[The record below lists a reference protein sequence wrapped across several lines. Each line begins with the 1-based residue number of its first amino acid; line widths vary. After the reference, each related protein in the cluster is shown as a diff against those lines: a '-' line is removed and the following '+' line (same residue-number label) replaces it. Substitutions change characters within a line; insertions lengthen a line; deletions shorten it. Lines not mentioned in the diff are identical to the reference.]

1 MKKSFIIILL
11 AVLTTLQG
19 HAVLKEKDLPQTLQ
33 ILRTELTNYHRE
45 LSVQIERNREQSEMV
60 RNQLIDIM
68 KSSNQNSLMLYS
80 QKQDY
85 VFDLTYACHEAT
97 EQYHE
102 FQRKQLPF
110 KTFLSKAETD
120 IARYDSLIGALRA
133 MPVTMLDRQG
143 QIDRNVCLTLAT
155 NIRSSL
161 DDNRA
166 IMQDYIH
173 YYNEQRIKV
182 KLKGQTPSQFRSL
195 SF

>member
-85 VFDLTYACHEAT
+85 VFDLTYAV
-97 EQYHE
+97 
-102 FQRKQLPF
+102 
-110 KTFLSKAETD
+110 
-120 IARYDSLIGALRA
+120 AL
-133 MPVTMLDRQG
+133 
-143 QIDRNVCLTLAT
+143 
-155 NIRSSL
+155 
-161 DDNRA
+161 
-166 IMQDYIH
+166 
-173 YYNEQRIKV
+173 
-182 KLKGQTPSQFRSL
+182 
-195 SF
+195 

>member
-1 MKKSFIIILL
+1 M
-11 AVLTTLQG
+11 
-19 HAVLKEKDLPQTLQ
+19 LKEKDLPQTLQ

-45 LSVQIERNREQSEMV
+45 MSAMIQTNRQQNEQV

-97 EQYHE
+97 EQYHN

-110 KTFLSKAETD
+110 KTYLSKVETD
-120 IARYDSLIGALRA
+120 IARYDSLIGSLQS
-133 MPVTMLDRQG
+133 MPVTMLDQQA

-155 NIRSSL
+155 NIRNSL
-161 DDNRA
+161 ETNRSM
-166 IMQDYIH
+166 MQDYIR
-173 YYNEQRIKV
+173 YYDMTEQRLSNLNDYAQKRYNDI
-182 KLKGQTPSQFRSL
+182 QTSIFRNGGETY
-195 SF
+195 FRIIAQWAP

>member
-1 MKKSFIIILL
+1 MRKAFLVILL
-11 AVLTTLQG
+11 ALLTTLQG

-45 LSVQIERNREQSEMV
+45 LSQMIEQNRQQNEQV

-97 EQYHE
+97 EQYHN

-110 KTFLSKAETD
+110 KTYLIKAETD
-120 IARYDSLIGALRA
+120 IARYDSLIGALQA
-133 MPVTMLDRQG
+133 MPVTMLDRQA
-143 QIDRNVCLTLAT
+143 QVDRNVCLTLAT
-155 NIRSSL
+155 NQV
-161 DDNRA
+161 
-166 IMQDYIH
+166 M
-173 YYNEQRIKV
+173 
-182 KLKGQTPSQFRSL
+182 PC
-195 SF
+195 